1 MHGLRHTFCTL
12 MYLAGVDVVQV
23 CTQMGHAAV
32 STTLRIY
39 THLDAIHKRASVS
52 KLDTFLEAQL
62 TVKNEQHAGQRQVK
76 NGYDRSSRGQC
87 RHHRDGNWHR
97 DAVAFVFNKG
107 IMGGYSDTEFRPSR
121 EIRCE
126 RLASILYRYAQL
138 KGCDTR
144 EQADFCVRAV
154 SYRRASVTIP
164 LRLSGTTCN
173 ILRHRL
179 KLA

>member
-1 MHGLRHTFCTL
+1 MF
-12 MYLAGVDVVQV
+12 
-23 CTQMGHAAV
+23 
-32 STTLRIY
+32 S
-39 THLDAIHKRASVS
+39 
-52 KLDTFLEAQL
+52 
-62 TVKNEQHAGQRQVK
+62 
-76 NGYDRSSRGQC
+76 
-87 RHHRDGNWHR
+87 
-97 DAVAFVFNKG
+97 KG
-107 IMGGYSDTEFRPSR
+107 IMGGTSETKFEPETNIDRGMIVTMLHRLEGTPEAAPSAFTDVKAEQYCAEAIGWASRNGIVQGYSDTEFRPSR